1 MKKTLYALAL
11 CSLFSPAIAE
21 EKVLDPVLVTATRY
35 ELSNLDIPSSVN
47 KLNLPELGLKL
58 TAVETLVR
66 VPGLAVVDTAGADLK
81 ISNRGFGSRANFGSR
96 GVLIYKDGIPVS
108 VPDGFGTTAIL
119 DLNTIGSVEVL
130 RGPFSVLYGTSSNA
144 VVNFITEEPTK
155 PAEVSGS
162 YVSGSFNTTQT
173 NTKYSGITGSVKY
186 MINQTKIDTDGYR
199 AFSKNS
205 REQNTVKLWIDSIPD
220 TRIEL
225 GVDDFSSRGQDYG
238 NGNGGVTLSR
248 FQTDPYSVEPAVY
261 NINSYRI
268 ITQTGTNLKISR
280 QLEGDNFLMFAVYG
294 GQRYQEQITP
304 TTQSSTLATTS
315 SGLFKTSRDLWG
327 MEKRFDHGG
336 QIAGKKYKVSV
347 GLSVQSMNDF
357 VTTGRWMTNGVQ
369 FDGKTLTRSAN
380 QQAMATA
387 QYVQGRVE
395 LTDQLDLHAGI
406 RHTTTTMD
414 FVDHLTTVAFG
425 GDNSG
430 GVKYN
435 NIAPSVG
442 VIYKL
447 QPTTSLYA
455 SYAQGAENPSFTETQ
470 NATAVSTTRPNTS
483 LRQSTS
489 DNYEMGIKSWL
500 SPQTYVAGTVFYSKT
515 ADEIVIVQNVP
526 GFRVFGN
533 QGDTT
538 RQGVELE
545 FDTQLPKGFRFY
557 TALSYNDAKFD
568 STNLYIPAVPRTLGF
583 AEFSWSTAPK
593 NLKIAVEAVHSG
605 KIFGET
611 DNSISNDGYTVYNFR
626 TTAKQKFNKLTV
638 TEYFAVN
645 NLMDTVYVANLRTAA
660 QFGRYYDTGVARNIM
675 IGINAAYAF

>member
-1 MKKTLYALAL
+1 
-11 CSLFSPAIAE
+11 
-21 EKVLDPVLVTATRY
+21 
-35 ELSNLDIPSSVN
+35 
-47 KLNLPELGLKL
+47 
-58 TAVETLVR
+58 
-66 VPGLAVVDTAGADLK
+66 
-81 ISNRGFGSRANFGSR
+81 
-96 GVLIYKDGIPVS
+96 
-108 VPDGFGTTAIL
+108 
-119 DLNTIGSVEVL
+119 
-130 RGPFSVLYGTSSNA
+130 VLYGTSSNA
-144 VVNFITEEPTK
+144 VVNFFTEEPTK

-186 MINQTKIDTDGYR
+186 LINQTKIDTDGYR

-205 REQNTVKLWIDSIPD
+205 REQNTLKLWIDSIPD

-261 NINSYRI
+261 NINSHRI

-280 QLEGDNFLMFAVYG
+280 QLEGDNFLLFAVYG

-336 QIAGKKYKVSV
+336 IIAGKKYKVSV
-347 GLSVQSMNDF
+347 GLSIQSMNDF

-369 FDGKTLTRSAN
+369 FDGTSLTRSAN
-380 QQAMATA
+380 QQALSTA

-395 LTDQLDLHAGI
+395 LTDRLDVHAGV
-406 RHTTTTMD
+406 RRTTTTMD
-414 FVDHLTTVAFG
+414 FIDHLTTVAFG

-435 NIAPSVG
+435 NISPSVG
-442 VIYKL
+442 VVYKL

-489 DNYEMGIKSWL
+489 DNYEMGIKSWV
-500 SPQTYVAGTVFYSKT
+500 SPKTYVAGTLFYSKT
-515 ADEIVIVQNVP
+515 ADEIIVVQNVP

-545 FDTQLPKGFRFY
+545 FDTRLPHGFGFY

-583 AEFSWSTAPK
+583 AEFSWATAPK
-593 NLKIAVEAVHSG
+593 DLKIAVEAVHSG
-605 KIFGET
+605 RIFGET
-611 DNSISNDGYTVYNFR
+611 NNSVSDDGYTVYNFR
-626 TTAKQKFNKLTV
+626 TTAKQKFNKLTL

-660 QFGRYYDTGVARNIM
+660 QFGRYYDTGVARNI
-675 IGINAAYAF
+675 IVGINAAYAF

>member
-1 MKKTLYALAL
+1 MKKTLCALAL
-11 CSLFSPAIAE
+11 CAVFSPAIAE
-21 EKVLDPVLVTATRY
+21 EKILDPVLVTATRY

-47 KLNLPELGLKL
+47 KLDMPELGLKL
-58 TAVETLVR
+58 TAADTLVR
-66 VPGLAVVDTAGADLK
+66 VPGLAAVDTAGADLK
-81 ISNRGFGSRANFGSR
+81 ISNRGFGSRAGFGSR

-108 VPDGFGTTAIL
+108 MPDGFGTTALI

-144 VVNFITEEPTK
+144 VVNFFTEEPNK
-155 PAEVSGS
+155 PSEVSGS

-220 TRIEL
+220 TRIEI
-225 GVDDFSSRGQDYG
+225 GVNDFSFRGQDYG
-238 NGNGGVTLSR
+238 NGNGGITLSR
-248 FQTDPYSVEPAVY
+248 FQTDPYSVETAVY

-268 ITQTGTNLKISR
+268 VTQTDTNLKISR

-294 GQRYQEQITP
+294 GQRYQEQIGP

-315 SGLFKTSRDLWG
+315 SGQLKTSRDLWG
-327 MEKRFDHGG
+327 IEQRFDHGG
-336 QIAGKKYKVSV
+336 LVAGKKYKVSV

-357 VTTGRWMTNGVQ
+357 VTTGKWMTNGVQ
-369 FDGKTLTRSAN
+369 FDGTSLTRSAN
-380 QQAMATA
+380 QQALSTA

-395 LTDQLDLHAGI
+395 LTDRLDAHAGV
-406 RHTTTTMD
+406 RHTSTTMD

-430 GVKYN
+430 SIKYN
-435 NIAPSVG
+435 NTSPSVG
-442 VIYKL
+442 IVYKL

-455 SYAQGAENPSFTETQ
+455 SYAAGAENPNFTEAQ

-489 DNYEMGIKSWL
+489 DNYEMGIKSWVN
-500 SPQTYVAGTVFYSKT
+500 PKTYVAGTVFYSKT
-515 ADEIVIVQNVP
+515 ANEIIIVQNVP

-538 RQGVELE
+538 RQGFELE
-545 FDTQLPKGFRFY
+545 FDTKLPNGFGFY

-568 STNLYIPAVPRTLGF
+568 ATNLYIPAVPKTLGF
-583 AEFSWSTAPK
+583 AEVSWSTEPK
-593 NLKIAVEAVHSG
+593 NFKVSFEAVHSG
-605 KIFGET
+605 KIYGET
-611 DNSISNDGYTVYNFR
+611 DNSVSDDGYTVYNFR
-626 TTAKQKFNKLTV
+626 TTAKQRFNRLTL
-638 TEYFAVN
+638 TEYLAVN
-645 NLMDTVYVANLRTAA
+645 NLLDTVYVANLRTAA

-675 IGINAAYAF
+675 FGINAAYAF

>member
-1 MKKTLYALAL
+1 MKQTLIALAL
-11 CSLFSPAIAE
+11 LSLMAPATAE
-21 EKVLDPVLVTATRY
+21 DKILDPVLVTATRY
-35 ELSNLDIPSSVN
+35 ELSNLAIPSSVK
-47 KLNLPELGLKL
+47 KLDMPELGLKL
-58 TAVETLVR
+58 TAADTLAR

-81 ISNRGFGSRANFGSR
+81 ISNRGFGSRASFGSR

-108 VPDGFGTTAIL
+108 MPDGFGTTALI

-144 VVNFITEEPTK
+144 VVNFFTEEPTK
-155 PAEVSGS
+155 PSEVAGS

-173 NTKYSGITGSVKY
+173 NNKYSGITGSVKY

-199 AFSKNS
+199 DFSKNT
-205 REQNTVKLWIDSIPD
+205 REQNTARLWIDSIPD
-220 TRIEL
+220 TRIEI
-225 GVDDFSSRGQDYG
+225 GVNDFSFRGQDYG

-248 FQTDPYSVEPAVY
+248 FQTNPYSVEPAVY

-268 ITQTGTNLKISR
+268 VTQTDTNMKISR

-294 GQRYQEQITP
+294 GQRYQEQIGP
-304 TTQSSTLATTS
+304 TTQSSTLVTTS
-315 SGLFKTSRDLWG
+315 SGQLKTSRDLWG
-327 MEKRFDHGG
+327 IEQRFDHGG
-336 QIAGKKYKVSV
+336 TVAGKKYKVSV

-357 VTTGRWMTNGVQ
+357 ATTGKWMTNGVQ

-380 QQAMATA
+380 QQAIATA

-395 LTDQLDLHAGI
+395 LTDRLDAHAGV

-414 FVDHLTTVAFG
+414 FIDHLTTVAFG

-430 GVKYN
+430 SIEYKN
-435 NIAPSVG
+435 TAPSFGIV
-442 VIYKL
+442 YKL

-455 SYAQGAENPSFTETQ
+455 SYAAGAENPNFTEAQ

-489 DNYEMGIKSWL
+489 DNYEVGVKSWL
-500 SPQTYVAGTVFYSKT
+500 SPKTYVAGTVFYSKT

-526 GFRVFGN
+526 GFKIFGN
-533 QGDTT
+533 QGNTT
-538 RQGVELE
+538 RQGIELE
-545 FDTQLPKGFRFY
+545 FDTKLPKGFGFY

-568 STNLYIPAVPRTLGF
+568 ATNLYIPAVPKTLGF
-583 AEFSWSTAPK
+583 AEVSWSTEPK
-593 NLKIAVEAVHSG
+593 NFKVSFEAVHSG
-605 KIFGET
+605 KIYGET
-611 DNSISNDGYTVYNFR
+611 DNSISDNGYTVYNFR
-626 TTAKQKFNKLTV
+626 TTAKQRFNKLTL
-638 TEYFAVN
+638 TEYLAVN
-645 NLMDTVYVANLRTAA
+645 NLLDTVYVANLRTAA

-675 IGINAAYAF
+675 FGINAAYAF